1 MDFRPQNSR
10 TIEVTLYPNVSAL
23 VDYNIS
29 TANEEKFLPN
39 SYIIRYESRGKR
51 SCFFQFVI
59 EEAALLHL
67 HEPESTS
74 SVWCAATH
82 DGSSSFPCLVYFE
95 PSLSSFTPPP
105 LALAPLNVT
114 NITTARTIV
123 DGSAYGYSVTP
134 LNTSANIT
142 AFLPGSA
149 FPAPGYSQ
157 SDSVVILYYKPPV
170 LQRK

>member
-1 MDFRPQNSR
+1 MSQHLWITTSPLPTRKSSYQTP
-10 TIEVTLYPNVSAL
+10 TLFVMRAEVSA
-23 VDYNIS
+23 VV
-29 TANEEKFLPN
+29 
-39 SYIIRYESRGKR
+39 
-51 SCFFQFVI
+51 FQFVI

-67 HEPESTS
+67 HVPESTS